1 MVSAAKMRKAQEVAR
16 QGKPY
21 REKIQ
26 EAVGELASRIDPTLH
41 PLLRMGNPDGKTMVV
56 LISTN
61 KGLCGGLNTSLF
73 RNVLKWLS
81 HADSAEF
88 ITLGKKGQRFVIRSG
103 WDLSADF
110 SEGQIIQSVA
120 PVTQLFVEG
129 FLNGAYK
136 EVYIIYN
143 RFVSSLKQEPIMVPV
158 LPLAVPELGSQESEK
173 QHIEWSEFIIEPSA
187 REVLNQLLPH
197 YVETL
202 IRSAILEAEAS
213 EHSARMV
220 AMKNATDNAKSL
232 IGDLTLAYNRLR
244 QENITTEIAD
254 IVTARESMR

>member
-1 MVSAAKMRKAQEVAR
+1 
-16 QGKPY
+16 
-21 REKIQ
+21 
-26 EAVGELASRIDPTLH
+26 
-41 PLLRMGNPDGKTMVV
+41 
-56 LISTN
+56 
-61 KGLCGGLNTSLF
+61 
-73 RNVLKWLS
+73 
-81 HADSAEF
+81 
-88 ITLGKKGQRFVIRSG
+88 
-103 WDLSADF
+103 
-110 SEGQIIQSVA
+110 
-120 PVTQLFVEG
+120 
-129 FLNGAYK
+129 
-136 EVYIIYN
+136 
-143 RFVSSLKQEPIMVPV
+143 MVPV